1 LIQPQDKH
9 LDDVEIDAFVSSPDL
24 EPDAEKAPRPIL
36 QRVRQHIESCEACK
50 RKVLVHQAV
59 QKEMG
64 QSGSRR
70 EMPPG
75 PDCEIDT
82 NWIEVVAGLLTES
95 STTALINHASQCGY
109 CGQRLRKAAET
120 LSDEATL
127 AEMEILS
134 QLQSAQPGWPRQM
147 VRIMKKQGQ
156 LEQPSEGW
164 RANFRLPKLVFAA
177 AAFAA
182 LALVGWLSFIIFRP
196 VPVEQLL
203 AQAYAEKRMLDLRI
217 PGAKNSKIQVERGSE
232 KPPSSLRK
240 AEVLIDENLKKNPT
254 DSKWR
259 QAEGRAYLLEGN
271 GDEAVKSFEQARET
285 APDSPFLM
293 ADLGSAL
300 YLRNIGR
307 DRELA
312 YDWLSRALVKIPDDP
327 IILFNRAIVGE
338 RINMLE
344 QAKADWEHFLQ
355 VESGGLWAEEARERL
370 KKVQEKLERQKG
382 ARSQRLLTPAEL
394 EAQPNSPLVQ
404 EIVDA
409 RIEEYLH
416 DAILEWLPRAYPAD
430 LRQSPD
436 TAARAALTILSRITH
451 TNHRDAWLEDL
462 LANSHEQNFG
472 AAVKALAAAL
482 AANDRGAYDEALRQ
496 SPDAEKLFKKQDN
509 WAGVLQAQFQ
519 ELFALQFIRN
529 GKRCAEVAPE
539 TSKNVL
545 RTPYTWLQAQVLLE
559 ESACLTT
566 NTDIGQARSKVG
578 QSLAIAQ
585 DNAYGESVLRCLN
598 FSAAT
603 AAQVGDM
610 KVASSQIL
618 EGLNAFWAG
627 NYPALR
633 GYSLYTSLAF
643 LAERSSYPYL
653 QVAAWSQAVFL
664 IDSDDDLLQRGMA
677 HFYLAQAAM
686 DANLLEISE
695 REYPES
701 ARLLGLAPSTK
712 ARNADRAE
720 VQLAKAKLEIRHG
733 HLPQAQDR
741 LKAILGDIQG
751 SGNSYRAADFYATLG
766 GLELQLGA
774 IDDADRHLRSGLLV
788 TEHMRGTLRTEKER
802 LEWERKASSIYRAF
816 IEEKLRQGDPTNA
829 LEIWEWYVG
838 SAIRERERT
847 ALVSP
852 AKWLFNRAPAEEF
865 EIPILTK
872 VTTNLPRITRQTV
885 LSYALLTDGMV
896 IWAFDN
902 RGISYAYVQR
912 DPQEIERLA
921 RHFSELCADP
931 TSSLEIVQKYGRELY
946 NILITPIAARLEADR
961 GLIIEADGALS
972 QVPFEALVDST
983 LHYLGEQRTVVSSL
997 GLYYALSLRQLRP
1010 ITPSDIGLVVAVPS
1024 PKGFTPLPDL
1034 ETETDLVARRFS
1046 RPVVL
1051 RKNEATLKAVLRA
1064 LPSAAVFYFAGHA
1077 EARPD
1082 RTGLLMADVDSQ
1094 SGDPRLL
1101 TAELLKPGSLKH
1113 LQIAVLAACDTSKGD
1128 EGTYSDMTSLVRTL
1142 VRAGVPSIV
1151 ASRWKLVSGAPDRI
1165 ALPFAFPQKLFQTSG
1180 HPYYWAS
1187 LDQFGGLDVIPQ

>member
-24 EPDAEKAPRPIL
+24 EPDAKKANEPIL
-36 QRVRQHIESCEACK
+36 QRVREHIEGCDGCK
-50 RKVLVHQAV
+50 RKVLIHQAV
-59 QKEMG
+59 QKEIT

-70 EMPPG
+70 KMPPG

-82 NWIEVVAGLLTES
+82 NWIEVVAGLLSES
-95 STTALINHASQCGY
+95 KTIALINHASQCGY
-109 CGQRLRKAAET
+109 CGPHLSKAAET
-120 LSDEATL
+120 FSDEVTP
-127 AEMEILS
+127 AEMKVLS
-134 QLQSAQPGWPRQM
+134 QLQSAQPGWSRQM
-147 VRIMKKQGQ
+147 VQTMKKQGQ
-156 LEQPSEGW
+156 LEYLSERW
-164 RANFRLPKLVFAA
+164 RAYFGLPKLVFAA
-177 AAFAA
+177 AASAAVA
-182 LALVGWLSFIIFRP
+182 LAGWLGFITFRP

-203 AQAYAEKRMLDLRI
+203 AQAYTEKRMLEMRI

-240 AEVLIDENLKKNPT
+240 AEIQIDENLKKNPT

-436 TAARAALTILSRITH
+436 TAARAALTILSGITH
-451 TNHRDAWLEDL
+451 SNHHDAWLQDL

-472 AAVKALAAAL
+472 TAVKALAAAL
-482 AANDRGAYDEALRQ
+482 AANDRGAYDEAHRQ
-496 SPDAEKLFKKQDN
+496 SVLSEQLFTEQRSL
-509 WAGVLQAQFQ
+509 AGVLQARFQ
-519 ELFALQFIRN
+519 RLFALQFIRN
-529 GKRCAEVAPE
+529 GKSCVKVAPE
-539 TSKNVL
+539 TSKKVL
-545 RTPYTWLQAQVLLE
+545 HTSYTWLQAQVLLE
-559 ESACLTT
+559 ESACLST
-566 NTDIGQARSKVG
+566 NTDIGQARSKVV
-578 QSLAIAQ
+578 QALAIARG
-585 DNAYGESVLRCLN
+585 NAYGESVLRCLN
-598 FSAAT
+598 FSAAK
-603 AAQVGDM
+603 AAQIGDM
-610 KVASSQIL
+610 RASWSQAL

-627 NYPALR
+627 NYPSLR

-643 LAERSSYPYL
+643 LAEHTSCSHV
-653 QVAAWSQAVFL
+653 QVAAWAQAISL
-664 IDSDDDLLQRGMA
+664 IDSDADLLQRGMA
-677 HFYLAQAAM
+677 HFFLAQAAL
-686 DANLLEISE
+686 DANLLEIAE

-701 ARLLGLAPSTK
+701 DRLLRLAPSSK
-712 ARNADRAE
+712 ARDADLTE

-733 HLPQAQDR
+733 HLPQAHDR

-788 TEHMRGTLRTEKER
+788 TEHMRGTLGAERER
-802 LEWERKASSIYRAF
+802 LEWERKASPIYRAF
-816 IEEKLRQGDPTNA
+816 VEEKLRQGDTTNS
-829 LEIWEWYVG
+829 LEIWEWYLG
-838 SAIRERERT
+838 SAIRERERA

-852 AKWLFNRAPAEEF
+852 AKWLFNRALAEEF
-865 EIPILTK
+865 EVPILTK

-885 LSYALLTDGMV
+885 LSYALLTDGV
-896 IWAFDN
+896 AIWAFDN

-921 RHFSELCADP
+921 RHFSALCADP
-931 TSSLEIVQKYGRELY
+931 TSSLVNVQKYGRELY
-946 NILITPIAARLEADR
+946 NILITPVAGRLQADR

-972 QVPFEALVDST
+972 QVPFEALVDSS
-983 LHYLGEQRTVVSSL
+983 LHYVGERRTVVSSL
-997 GLYYALSLRQLRP
+997 GLYYALLLRQLRP

-1034 ETETDLVARRFS
+1034 ETETDLIARRFS

-1051 RKNEATLKAVLRA
+1051 TKNGATLEAVLRA

-1082 RTGLLMADVDSQ
+1082 RTGLLMADVSQ

-1101 TAELLKPGSLKH
+1101 TAELLEPDSLKH

-1128 EGTYSDMTSLVRTL
+1128 EGTYSDMTSLVRTM

-1165 ALPFAFPQKLFQTSG
+1165 ALPFVFPQKLSQTSA

-1187 LDQFGGLDVIPQ
+1187 LNQFGGLDVIP